1 VGSGQTWLKATIN
14 GPPSHRAMII
24 LCRQIKSGQEVVEF
38 IVQVLN
44 WLNPPSESEDDDTEV
59 SSLTLPPERT
69 SAG

>member
-1 VGSGQTWLKATIN
+1 
-14 GPPSHRAMII
+14 MII

-44 WLNPPSESEDDDTEV
+44 WLNPPSELEDDDTEV
-59 SSLTLPPERT
+59 SLLTLPPERT